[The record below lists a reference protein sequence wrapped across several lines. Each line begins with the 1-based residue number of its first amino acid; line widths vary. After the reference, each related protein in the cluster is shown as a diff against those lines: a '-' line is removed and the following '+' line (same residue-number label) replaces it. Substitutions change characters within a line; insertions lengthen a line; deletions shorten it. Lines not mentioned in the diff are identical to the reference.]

1 MELQQHIAIL
11 TVTVII
17 SNTFLQYIEVS
28 FQIQSRILLATYPTV
43 RTASTQA
50 ISAGSTQQPPG
61 STLPT
66 TTPPTIGYMGAKC
79 WPSTTRPM
87 VCNTQA
93 LGCYNIVN
101 YTVQSLLDCTHA
113 DLPMQHYMTVFKQN
127 IGCGYILKPQVH
139 SNCKCLCRWVVRGA

>member
-1 MELQQHIAIL
+1 VELQQHTAIL

-17 SNTFLQYIEVS
+17 SIHSYNILSIISNPVTHTTCYLSHTVDSFNTG
-28 FQIQSRILLATYPTV
+28 
-43 RTASTQA
+43 
-50 ISAGSTQQPPG
+50 GSTQQPPG

-66 TTPPTIGYMGAKC
+66 TTPPTIGCMGAKW

-93 LGCYNIVN
+93 LGCYDIVTIQLN
-101 YTVQSLLDCTHA
+101 LSSTAH
-113 DLPMQHYMTVFKQN
+113 MQIFPCSTIIMTVFKQN
-127 IGCGYILKPQVH
+127 GGCGYNLKPQVH